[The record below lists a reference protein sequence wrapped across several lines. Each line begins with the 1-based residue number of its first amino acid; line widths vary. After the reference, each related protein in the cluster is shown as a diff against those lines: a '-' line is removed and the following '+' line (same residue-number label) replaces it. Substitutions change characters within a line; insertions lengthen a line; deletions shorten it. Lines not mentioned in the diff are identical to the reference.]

1 MRVVGLGLR
10 AAATLASLE
19 ELFQRLQVSPDL
31 PLAVPAFR
39 ESHPAVL
46 DLRQR
51 GRRIIP
57 LPEAALNGVRTPTR
71 SLRILARYGTGSIA
85 EACAIVAAGP
95 GARIIVP
102 RVVSADGCATAA
114 LARSDE
120 SPCP

>member
-1 MRVVGLGLR
+1 MKVVGLGLR
-10 AAATLASLE
+10 SAATPASLE
-19 ELFQRLQVSPDL
+19 DLIERLQIAPDL

-39 ESHPAVL
+39 RSHPAVL
-46 DLRQR
+46 DLQRR

-57 LPEAALNGVRTPTR
+57 LPEAALSGTSTPTR
-71 SLRILARYGTGSIA
+71 SPRILARHGTGSIA